1 MQPKTITKS
10 FQGVS
15 YLFPRSIRALE
26 KVLNDLD
33 ITYTLTGKDDD
44 SIKQVLTITIEHEC
58 DDNKLFSLG
67 MLVMQTILFNR

>member
-33 ITYTLTGKDDD
+33 ITYTLTGKDDN
-44 SIKQVLTITIEHEC
+44 SIKQVLTITIEREC
-58 DDNKLFSLG
+58 DDNELFSLG